1 MSMFVHSS
9 TRRFQ
14 ELIYKREIST
24 SQDLPTTWQS
34 IVLYKIYDTH
44 ISIVGFCF
52 VYFIFHFF
60 FFLSCW
66 FYFAFVF
73 SLHELLC
80 RLSQSVFCLLFT
92 TNTTIAIALNKV
104 FGWYCW
110 RLNKSIASLILSCWG
125 YCTGYCSHVLIPDQW
140 QFPCFLIFSLQHSDG
155 GRNKYEVKHCKIK

>member
-1 MSMFVHSS
+1 MFVHSS

-60 FFLSCW
+60 FFVLLILFRICIQLTRITLSSVSVSFLSS
-66 FYFAFVF
+66 FYDKHDDSNSSQQSFWLVLLEIKQKHSF
-73 SLHELLC
+73 SDTVMLRILY
-80 RLSQSVFCLLFT
+80 RLLF
-92 TNTTIAIALNKV
+92 
-104 FGWYCW
+104 
-110 RLNKSIASLILSCWG
+110 SCVN
-125 YCTGYCSHVLIPDQW
+125 S
-140 QFPCFLIFSLQHSDG
+140 
-155 GRNKYEVKHCKIK
+155 

>member
-1 MSMFVHSS
+1 MSMFVPIPS
-9 TRRFQ
+9 RRFQ

-24 SQDLPTTWQS
+24 SQDLPTNRQS
-34 IVLYKIYDTH
+34 IVLYKIHDTH
-44 ISIVGFCF
+44 ISIVDFCL
-52 VYFIFHFF
+52 FIFRLLYLFI

-92 TNTTIAIALNKV
+92 TNTAIAIALNKV

-110 RLNKSIASLILSCWG
+110 RLNKSIASLILSRWE
-125 YCTGYCSHVLIPDQW
+125 YWTDYCSYVLIPDQW
-140 QFPCFLIFSLQHSDG
+140 QFPFFLIFSLQHSDG
-155 GRNKYEVKHCKIK
+155 TLKQIWRKTL